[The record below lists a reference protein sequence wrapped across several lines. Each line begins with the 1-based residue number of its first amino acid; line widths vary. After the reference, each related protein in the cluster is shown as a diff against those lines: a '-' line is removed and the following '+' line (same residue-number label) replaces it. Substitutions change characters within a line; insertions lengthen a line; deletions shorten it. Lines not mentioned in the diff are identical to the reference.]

1 MLCFKFP
8 SPPVLIVFFLAF
20 SPPMFG
26 RPQSQSQSRSNR
38 FQPFQRPA
46 PLLSGDTSLSDA
58 FQELKLLNG
67 VEGQLCSWGHGLSNA
82 WDIIPRPQRV
92 TNRGLVD
99 VAASSFIKVWG
110 KDGAPIFCPHTR
122 RNGEAYKPLALRL
135 GGRPLKETNYLTSWD
150 EIRQFQDNNKEEDD
164 DNDSELAPGSSQTSI
179 SSSASATA
187 TTSVI
192 SQLRVKAMVDP
203 DPRYGRHST
212 GIAPRPRPCATVI
225 GVGTALQSVRK
236 LKSYYSRAVA
246 DARKLS
252 NIEIMEFIDQL
263 VASGILAEDPSAH
276 PASDTQQSPPEAL
289 QHVYTPLGQA
299 IRALNSAH
307 GIPYADYATLIRYSR
322 SCDSCKNVFSIY
334 GYNDHVVDGRC
345 TNHPD
350 LEEVATLEQD
360 VSPFRFRSF
369 RDGKHPKKIGET
381 LDSPVGAALLEWN
394 SRLGVPTDVW
404 MLISTAVVPCTSCD
418 LVRSLP
424 AHFLHMQDGICTDPG
439 QSLTLEEQ
447 DAAM

>member
-1 MLCFKFP
+1 
-8 SPPVLIVFFLAF
+8 
-20 SPPMFG
+20 MFG

-135 GGRPLKETNYLTSWD
+135 GGRYEGGIADFFHAKDHECVFKVVVRPLKETNYLTSWD

-164 DNDSELAPGSSQTSI
+164 DNDSELAPESSQTSI

-225 GVGTALQSVRK
+225 GVGTALQS
-236 LKSYYSRAVA
+236 
-246 DARKLS
+246 LS
-252 NIEIMEFIDQL
+252 NIEILEFIDQL
-263 VASGILAEDPSAH
+263 IASGILAEDPSAH

-289 QHVYTPLGQA
+289 QVYDRRIYTRCLERTFAHVQHVYTPLGQA

-418 LVRSLP
+418 L
-424 AHFLHMQDGICTDPG
+424 
-439 QSLTLEEQ
+439 SLTLEEQ